1 MANSFSTRPHYHI
14 FRGND
19 ISARPHDAGPIEQG
33 KAPAANMT
41 TIIKVPCSSANI
53 GPGFDVIGL
62 ALNIFLEV
70 QVTVTSKPSSDHP
83 LYCRLTYEGVDA
95 ESVPLNAEQNLVTRT
110 AIYVLRCHGIRNF
123 PVETH
128 VHIINPIPLGRGLG
142 SSGAAIVAGV
152 NIANEVGNLGLS
164 KARMLD
170 YCLMEERHPDNVAA
184 ALYGGFVGTYLNE
197 LAADDLARLEIPLS
211 EVLPES
217 AGGVDTGL
225 QPPEPPHDIGHFKK
239 FKWAPE
245 IKCICV
251 IPNFEVSTAKARDV
265 LPTEYSRKDIVFN
278 MQRLALL
285 TTALGE
291 SPPDSDMI
299 YRAMQDKLHQR
310 YRKTLIPG
318 LTEILQSVTPQSH
331 PGLLGICLSGAGPTI
346 LALATHNF
354 DTIANHLIEQ
364 FKKENIACAWR
375 LLQPA
380 EEGTTVTR
388 TTPTSRETQE
398 SLTYAAAGVS
408 IDAGNA
414 LVKRIKAAVAS
425 TRRPG
430 ADAKIGGFGGMVDLQ
445 QAGYTES
452 PIIVG
457 AIDGIGTKVKI
468 AFEMGKHDTVGID
481 LVAMNVND
489 LVVQGA
495 EPIMFL
501 DYYACSTL
509 DVDSAA
515 SFVGGVADGC
525 REAGCALVGGETA
538 EMPGLYKEGEYDA
551 GGAAIG
557 AIKRGRAILP
567 DKNAMVEGDVLLG
580 LASNGPHSNGYSLI
594 RKIVERAGL
603 SFHDAAP
610 WRKAETIG
618 ASLLTPT
625 RIYVKPL
632 LAVAEKGLVKGMAHI
647 TGGGLLEN
655 IPRMLPDHLSAD
667 VDAQTWPVPEV
678 FKWLKSS
685 GKIEDL
691 EFARVWNTGLGMV
704 LVVERNKSSE
714 AIKVLKDTGELVYE
728 VGTLVKRTGEGC
740 VVKNMSVW
748 S

>member
-1 MANSFSTRPHYHI
+1 MWPTQPHYHI

-19 ISARPHDAGPIEQG
+19 ISARPYDTGSIEQG
-33 KAPAANMT
+33 KTLAADMT
-41 TIIKVPCSSANI
+41 TIIEVPCSSANI

-70 QVTVTSKPSSDHP
+70 QVTVTSKPSSDHS
-83 LYCRLTYEGVDA
+83 LHCRLTYEGVDA
-95 ESVPLNAEQNLVTRT
+95 ESVPLNAEQNLITRT

-197 LAADDLARLEIPLS
+197 LAPEDLARLEIPLS
-211 EVLPES
+211 EVLPDS

-265 LPTEYSRKDIVFN
+265 LPIEYSRKDIVFN

-291 SPPDSDMI
+291 SPPDSDTI
-299 YRAMQDKLHQR
+299 YRAMQDKLHQP

-318 LTEILQSVTPQSH
+318 LTKILQSVTPQSH

-354 DTIANHLIEQ
+354 DIIANHLIEQ
-364 FKKENIACAWR
+364 FKKENIACTWR

-388 TTPTSRETQE
+388 TTSTSRETQE

-425 TRRPG
+425 TKRPG
-430 ADAKIGGFGGMVDLQ
+430 ADAEIGGFGGMVDLQ
-445 QAGYTES
+445 QAGYIES

-468 AFEMGKHDTVGID
+468 AFEMGKHDTVGVD

-501 DYYACSTL
+501 DYYACSKL

-557 AIKRGRAILP
+557 AIKRGRTILP

-610 WRKAETIG
+610 WSKTETVG
-618 ASLLTPT
+618 ASLLIPT

-632 LAVAEKGLVKGMAHI
+632 LAAAEKGLVKGMAHI

-678 FKWLKSS
+678 FRWLKSS

-691 EFARVWNTGLGMV
+691 EFARAWNTGLGMV
-704 LVVERNKSSE
+704 LVVERNKASE
-714 AIKVLKDTGELVYE
+714 ASKVLKDIGESVYE
-728 VGTLVKRTGEGC
+728 VGTLVKRTSEGC
-740 VVKNMSVW
+740 VVKNMTVW

>member
-1 MANSFSTRPHYHI
+1 M
-14 FRGND
+14 
-19 ISARPHDAGPIEQG
+19 
-33 KAPAANMT
+33 
-41 TIIKVPCSSANI
+41 TIIIEVPCSSANI

-70 QVTVTSKPSSDHP
+70 QVTVTSKPFSDHP
-83 LYCRLTYEGVDA
+83 LHCRLTYEGVDA
-95 ESVPLNAEQNLVTRT
+95 ESVPLNAEQNLITRT

-197 LAADDLARLEIPLS
+197 LAPEDLARLEIPLS
-211 EVLPES
+211 EVLPDS

-299 YRAMQDKLHQR
+299 YRAMQDKLHQP

-318 LTEILQSVTPQSH
+318 LTKILQSVTPQSH

-354 DTIANHLIEQ
+354 DIIANHLIEQ
-364 FKKENIACAWR
+364 FKKENIACTWR

-388 TTPTSRETQE
+388 TTSTSRETQE

-425 TRRPG
+425 TKRPG
-430 ADAKIGGFGGMVDLQ
+430 ADAEIGGFGGIVDLQ

-501 DYYACSTL
+501 DYYACSKL

-557 AIKRGRAILP
+557 AIKRGRTILP

-610 WRKAETIG
+610 WSKTETVG
-618 ASLLTPT
+618 ASLLIPT

-632 LAVAEKGLVKGMAHI
+632 LAAAEKGLVKGMAHI

-655 IPRMLPDHLSAD
+655 IPRMLPDHLCAD

-678 FKWLKSS
+678 FRWLKSS

-691 EFARVWNTGLGMV
+691 EFARAWNTGLGMV
-704 LVVERNKSSE
+704 LVVERNKASE
-714 AIKVLKDTGELVYE
+714 ASKVLKDTGELVYE

-740 VVKNMSVW
+740 VVKNMTVW

>member
-1 MANSFSTRPHYHI
+1 MA
-14 FRGND
+14 
-19 ISARPHDAGPIEQG
+19 
-33 KAPAANMT
+33 T
-41 TIIKVPCSSANI
+41 TIRVPCSSANI

-62 ALNIFLEV
+62 ALNVYLEV
-70 QVTVTSKPSSDHP
+70 SFTISSQPSSGHT
-83 LYCRLTYEGVDA
+83 LNCRITYEGLGAETVPLDA
-95 ESVPLNAEQNLVTRT
+95 EKNLITRT
-110 AIYVLRCHGIRNF
+110 AVYVLRCHGIRAF

-128 VHIINPIPLGRGLG
+128 VHINNPIPLGRGLG

-152 NIANEVGNLGLS
+152 NLANEVGKLGLS

-197 LAADDLARLEIPLS
+197 LAPEDTARLEIPLS
-211 EVLPES
+211 EVLPEP

-225 QPPEPPHDIGHFKK
+225 RPPEPPFDIGHYKK

-245 IKCICV
+245 IKCICI
-251 IPNFEVSTAKARDV
+251 IPDFEVSTAKARDV
-265 LPTEYSRKDIVFN
+265 LPTEYSRKDLVFN

-299 YRAMQDKLHQR
+299 YRAMQDKIHQP

-346 LALATHNF
+346 LALATDNF
-354 DTIANHLIEQ
+354 NTIADHLIGE
-364 FKKENIACAWR
+364 FKKESITCDWK

-380 EEGTTVTR
+380 EEGTTVT
-388 TTPTSRETQE
+388 PTADSTLKQE
-398 SLTYAAAGVS
+398 SMTYASAGVS
-408 IDAGNA
+408 IEAGNE
-414 LVKRIKAAVAS
+414 LVQRIKASVAS

-430 ADAKIGGFGGMVDLQ
+430 ADAEIGGFGGMVDLKA
-445 QAGYTES
+445 AGYTEA

-468 AFEMGKHDTVGID
+468 AFEMSKHDTVGID

-495 EPIMFL
+495 EPLMFL
-501 DYYACSTL
+501 DYYACSKL
-509 DVDSAA
+509 DVESAA
-515 SFVGGVADGC
+515 SFVTGVAEGC
-525 REAGCALVGGETA
+525 RQSNCALVGGETA
-538 EMPGLYKEGEYDA
+538 EMPGLYRDGEYDA

-557 AIKRGRAILP
+557 ALKHSQTILP
-567 DKNAMVEGDVLLG
+567 DKQGMREGDVVLG
-580 LASNGPHSNGYSLI
+580 LASDGPHSNGFSLI
-594 RKIVERAGL
+594 RKIIERAGL

-610 WRKAETIG
+610 WSKG
-618 ASLLTPT
+618 QSVGDSLLTPT

-632 LAVAEKGLVKGMAHI
+632 LASTEKGLIKGMAHI

-655 IPRMLPDHLSAD
+655 IPRMLPNHLAAEL
-667 VDAQTWPVPEV
+667 DAKTWPVPDV
-678 FKWLKSS
+678 FKWLKSA
-685 GKIEDL
+685 GNIDDV
-691 EFARVWNTGLGMV
+691 EFSRAWNTGLGMV
-704 LVVERNKSSE
+704 LVVDPSKASE
-714 AIKVLKDTGELVYE
+714 AVSVLKAAGETVYE
-728 VGTLVKRTGEGC
+728 VGRLIKRSGAGC
-740 VVKNMSVW
+740 VVTNMSAW

>member
-1 MANSFSTRPHYHI
+1 MATVIR
-14 FRGND
+14 
-19 ISARPHDAGPIEQG
+19 
-33 KAPAANMT
+33 
-41 TIIKVPCSSANI
+41 VPCSSANI

-70 QVTVTSKPSSDHP
+70 QLQVTKKESSDHS
-83 LYCRLTYEGVDA
+83 LNCRITYEGVGA
-95 ESVPLNAEQNLVTRT
+95 ESVPLQAENNLITRT
-110 AIYVLRCHGIRNF
+110 AVYVLRCHGIRAF

-128 VHIINPIPLGRGLG
+128 VHIKNPIPLGRGLG

-152 NIANEVGNLGLS
+152 NIANEVGNLGLT

-197 LAADDLARLEIPLS
+197 LDPEDTARLEIPLS
-211 EVLPES
+211 EVLPEP

-225 QPPEPPHDIGHFKK
+225 RPPEPPRDIGHYKK

-245 IKCICV
+245 IKCICI
-251 IPNFEVSTAKARDV
+251 IPQFEVSTAKARDV
-265 LPTEYSRKDIVFN
+265 LPTEYSRKDVIFN
-278 MQRLALL
+278 MQRLSLL

-291 SPPDSDMI
+291 SPPDADLI
-299 YRAMQDKLHQR
+299 YRAMQDKLHQP
-310 YRKTLIPG
+310 YRRGLIPG
-318 LTEILQSVTPQSH
+318 LTEILQSVTPKSH

-354 DTIANHLIEQ
+354 DSIANHLLAE
-364 FKKENIACAWR
+364 FKKENITCDWR

-380 EEGTTVTR
+380 EEGTTVVR
-388 TTPTSRETQE
+388 PTTQQQAQE
-398 SLTYAAAGVS
+398 SLTYAASGVN

-414 LVKRIKAAVAS
+414 LVQQIKASVA
-425 TRRPG
+425 TTKRPG
-430 ADAKIGGFGGMVDLQ
+430 ADAEIGGFGGLLDLQ
-445 QAGYTES
+445 AAGYTE
-452 PIIVG
+452 PPVLVG

-495 EPIMFL
+495 EPLMFL
-501 DYYACSTL
+501 DYYACSRL

-515 SFVGGVADGC
+515 AFVRGVASGC
-525 REAGCALVGGETA
+525 RQSNCALVGGETA

-557 AIKRGRAILP
+557 AIKKGATILP
-567 DKNAMVEGDVLLG
+567 DTKAMVVGDVLIG
-580 LASNGPHSNGYSLI
+580 LASNGAHSNGYSLI
-594 RKIVERAGL
+594 RKIVETTGL
-603 SFHDAAP
+603 SFHDKAP
-610 WRKAETIG
+610 WDPAESVG
-618 ASLLTPT
+618 SSLLTPT

-632 LAVAEKGLVKGMAHI
+632 LAAIQRGLLKGMAHI

-655 IPRMLPDHLSAD
+655 IPRMLPKGLAAEL
-667 VDAQTWPVPEV
+667 DAQTWDVPPV
-678 FKWLKSS
+678 FKWLKKA
-685 GKIEDL
+685 GKIEDK
-691 EFARVWNTGLGMV
+691 EFSRVWNTGLGMV
-704 LVVERNKSSE
+704 LVVE
-714 AIKVLKDTGELVYE
+714 AGKVADAVELLKEQGERAFVVGKLVE
-728 VGTLVKRTGEGC
+728 RTGEEC
-740 VVKNMSVW
+740 VVRNMHVW